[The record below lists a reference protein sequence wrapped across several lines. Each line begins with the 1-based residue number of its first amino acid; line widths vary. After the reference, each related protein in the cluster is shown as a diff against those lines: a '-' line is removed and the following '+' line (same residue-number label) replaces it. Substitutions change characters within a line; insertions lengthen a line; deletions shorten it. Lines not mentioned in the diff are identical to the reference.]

1 MASCVSVSCLFNQW
15 HRPLFHSNF
24 VSNYVTG
31 CLHLFCSLSLC
42 LAHFLFSGY
51 FWFGRPHSMRKS
63 EFFLFTINS
72 PINYNKTDLDAWAV
86 EYQWATFRFE
96 CIVCVFVMVSI
107 VLPFAQCLR
116 SAHSSRKIRD
126 SAYGWSIM
134 SCAFRWCDHAH
145 THAHISLDVCGVR
158 LKCFTMCAVY
168 RYARIAVLISWC
180 VFGASAHSLTY
191 APHSH
196 ISRTLSQ
203 SLLSSYYF
211 IFSWPRLISSVS
223 PPPQLN

>member
-31 CLHLFCSLSLC
+31 CLRSFALSLS
-42 LAHFLFSGY
+42 FSLISSPVTLDSV
-51 FWFGRPHSMRKS
+51 GRIRCERASFYLPS
-63 EFFLFTINS
+63 NS

-126 SAYGWSIM
+126 SAYADLLCHVRFGDAIIHS
-134 SCAFRWCDHAH
+134 H
-145 THAHISLDVCGVR
+145 TSISLDVCWVR
-158 LKCFTMCAVY
+158 LKCFTMCAC
-168 RYARIAVLISWC
+168 ACAC
-180 VFGASAHSLTY
+180 VSVCAHRCADIVVCIRRVCTL
-191 APHSH
+191 SH
-196 ISRTLSQ
+196 ICAAFAYLALWVNRFWAHII
-203 SLLSSYYF
+203 SYF
-211 IFSWPRLISSVS
+211 LGRD
-223 PPPQLN
+223 